1 MLHSCI
7 CGKFFSDVTKLLDD
21 EKKQFSD
28 WEARYAFAADF
39 RSTLNVSL
47 INFEVRAFL
56 VIPTGHSHS
65 FEVKSINVPGSI
77 YMGKLVVEGM

>member
-1 MLHSCI
+1 VLHS
-7 CGKFFSDVTKLLDD
+7 CGKFFSAVTKLLED

-47 INFEVRAFL
+47 INFEIRAFL
-56 VIPTGHSHS
+56 VIPTSHSHS
-65 FEVKSINVPGSI
+65 FEVKSINVQGV
-77 YMGKLVVEGM
+77 YT